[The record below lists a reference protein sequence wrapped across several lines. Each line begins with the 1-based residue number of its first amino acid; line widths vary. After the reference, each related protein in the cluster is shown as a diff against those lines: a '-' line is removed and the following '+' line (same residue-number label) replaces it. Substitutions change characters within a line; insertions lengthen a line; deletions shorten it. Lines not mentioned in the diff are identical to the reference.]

1 MSLAI
6 WIALFIML
14 IGAIGTFLPAIPG
27 TPVIFAAALGYG
39 FYEGFQNITPWTLV
53 FLFFLMVLT
62 FIIDY
67 FAGVVGAK
75 KYGASKYGTWGSF
88 IGGIIGVIFLNIPG
102 LIVGPF
108 VGAVIGEMTAGQNFK
123 TAVKVGLGTMAGLAG
138 GAVLKL
144 LFAVTMIAVFITSI
158 L

>member
-1 MSLAI
+1 MSLAF
-6 WIALFIML
+6 WIALFVMV
-14 IGAIGTFLPAIPG
+14 IGALGTFLPAIPG
-27 TPVIFAAALGYG
+27 TPIIFAAALGYG
-39 FYEGFQNITPWTLV
+39 FYEGFQKLTPWVLA

-67 FAGVVGAK
+67 FAGVLGAK

-102 LIVGPF
+102 LIIGPF
-108 VGAVIGEMTAGQNFK
+108 VGAVIGEVLAGQNVK
-123 TAVKVGLGTMAGLAG
+123 TALKVGLGTMVGLAG

-144 LFAVTMIAVFITSI
+144 LFAVSMIAMFITSI
-158 L
+158 F